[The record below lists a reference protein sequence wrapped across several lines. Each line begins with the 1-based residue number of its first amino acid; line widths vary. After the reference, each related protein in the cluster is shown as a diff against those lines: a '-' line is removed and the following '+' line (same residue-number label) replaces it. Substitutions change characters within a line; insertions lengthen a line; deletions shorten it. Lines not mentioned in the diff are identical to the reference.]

1 MKVNDHLPRVKKT
14 LNDSLPPIF
23 ILVTV
28 MDPAIGPI
36 PELLITKS
44 KVVKDKKI
52 LEEYEELSVRALG
65 EIGTFTEGNID
76 DVFTIRTDPT
86 ETVVHFGVF
95 VPGGTLNNLDKK
107 HIILTAV
114 MKRKDLEE
122 VQPIISYLREG
133 LREAA
138 IALRLGSELGKAG
151 SGLQTFLK
159 DLSALEEQKEIL
171 QKPSHKIEPTKEI
184 IMAEKHVEK
193 PVQRLEDE
201 IIPIPLTP
209 IDKAKYATLLPKP
222 LQEFAIKILAQIDG
236 KTSIQTIANR
246 LNLPFSGV
254 YAFTLKLQKAGLIK
268 HKLFLADTDTA
279 QKILSKP
286 LREPVTPIKRKG
298 LEKLLWALKLKLK
311 TRSRWVKAQDK
322 ISANF
327 YGGLYKAYLK
337 ALIEGGEI
345 SQKPTISQAILFS
358 ASKKWGQEA
367 FAGALEHF
375 GVENIPKSF
384 EEIGPFINSIWA
396 SITGHHLKH
405 ETTLKDRKH
414 ILTIIDEKCPIC
426 EEIKVIPSFIPW
438 GICIPIAG
446 FLQGIIEDL
455 IKIWKN
461 LGYLQQYD
469 YQEITVTETK
479 CKAKE
484 DKYCLFECILKLK
497 T

>member
-1 MKVNDHLPRVKKT
+1 
-14 LNDSLPPIF
+14 
-23 ILVTV
+23 

-44 KVVKDKKI
+44 EVFKDKEL
-52 LEEYEELSVRALG
+52 LEAYEELSVRALG

-76 DVFTIRTDPT
+76 DIFTIRTDPS
-86 ETVVHFGVF
+86 ETVVHYGVF
-95 VPGGTLNNLDKK
+95 VPSGTLNDLEKK

-114 MKRKDLEE
+114 MKRKDLDE
-122 VQPIISYLREG
+122 VQPLISYLREG

-138 IALRLGSELGKAG
+138 IALRLGSELEKTG

-159 DLSALEEQKEIL
+159 DLSELEEQKELL
-171 QKPSHKIEPTKEI
+171 QKPKRKTELTKEMI
-184 IMAEKHVEK
+184 RTEKHVEK
-193 PVQRLEDE
+193 PLQKLEDE
-201 IIPIPLTP
+201 IIPIPLTH
-209 IDKAKYATLLPKP
+209 IDKTKYATLLPKP
-222 LQEFAIKILAQIDG
+222 LQEFAIKILDQIDG

-246 LNLPFSGV
+246 LKLPFSGV
-254 YAFTLKLQKAGLIK
+254 YAFTLKLQKVGLIK
-268 HKLFLADTDTA
+268 HKLFLADTDTT

-286 LREPVTPIKRKG
+286 LQEPVTPIKRKG
-298 LEKLLWALKLKLK
+298 LEKLLWGLKLKLK

-337 ALIEGGEI
+337 ALIEAGEI
-345 SQKPTISQAILFS
+345 SQKPTISHTILFS
-358 ASKKWGQEA
+358 AAKKWGQEV
-367 FAGALEHF
+367 FAESLEHF

-384 EEIGPFINSIWA
+384 EEIGPFINSIWG
-396 SITGHHLKH
+396 SITGHSLKH
-405 ETTLKDRKH
+405 ETTLKVRKH

-446 FLQGIIEDL
+446 FLQGLIEDL
-455 IKIWKN
+455 VKIWKN

-479 CKAKE
+479 CKAKD
-484 DKYCLFECILKLK
+484 DKYCLFECILKIK
-497 T
+497 TE